1 MEIRA
6 QFHGAPGR
14 LPFVGHFRFHRRQ
27 DELAIAVAGVV
38 AGREDISAAFRAA
51 RELEMVLSGLSI
63 REASDRHD
71 LLNLAWARICD
82 VNACDLGPQGGADLC
97 TLFAATDADGMGIAG
112 VGLGGVWAFN
122 STQLQPLVT
131 GDHPL
136 LCGPGRPDRLPG
148 VLTLDETAHTVVAVG
163 HDHPVPTL
171 SPSGLD
177 ARCGVRI

>member
-82 VNACDLGPQGGADLC
+82 VDACDLGPQGGAD
-97 TLFAATDADGMGIAG
+97 
-112 VGLGGVWAFN
+112 
-122 STQLQPLVT
+122 
-131 GDHPL
+131 
-136 LCGPGRPDRLPG
+136 RP
-148 VLTLDETAHTVVAVG
+148 
-163 HDHPVPTL
+163 
-171 SPSGLD
+171 
-177 ARCGVRI
+177 